1 MNTPPELPLA
11 KPHPVDIA
19 LTALGEVA
27 AELLASGKPSRF
39 AELQNVTAIAMQIQ
53 RLRPMAG
60 IGDVFG
66 ENDED
71 GAGGVGFGVVQQPNG
86 VWHGQ
91 RRHLHHPVAPF
102 NDGADLNREII
113 MLAQNFLTQYAEAE
127 KKKASKPDPDVRLN
141 EVTELAELY
150 MLRLKLAG
158 ADHDVPNEIN
168 TRIDQLLKRIGEPPH
183 EPESSALVSAFS
195 VRGHPPDG
203 AGEPDGGRVGEPL
216 AERAG
221 GDGGAG

>member
-53 RLRPMAG
+53 RLRPIAG

-66 ENDED
+66 ENGED
-71 GAGGVGFGVVQQPNG
+71 GEGGHFRVVHNPIG
-86 VWHGQ
+86 VWQGH
-91 RRHLHHPVAPF
+91 RAPRF
-102 NDGADLNREII
+102 NDGADLYREII

-221 GDGGAG
+221 GALDAG